1 MSMTS
6 SSIRRATPASYAIVF
21 VLALVALGPILVM
34 LTTSL
39 KLKTQIFGEGAS
51 FFFMPTLQ
59 NYDAVLSDGQN
70 VRYLTN
76 SLIVACVSTILTLGF
91 GCTAAYAIVR
101 FRFLGR
107 DVASTATL
115 LMRMVPPAVLT
126 VPVFTIWTYQYGLNN
141 TLTGVILVYT
151 GLNLPFVIWIL
162 QSFLVQVPRQL
173 EEAARMDGANP
184 YQIFFMVVLP
194 LIKPGLAAAAIF
206 TFRIAWNEFILG
218 LVLTNRFTRT
228 MPVKVSLFIN
238 EHNIEWGQI
247 MAVGALIAIPPLVFT
262 FMASR
267 QIITGMTAGAVK
279 G

>member
-1 MSMTS
+1 MSSTS
-6 SSIRRATPASYAIVF
+6 LTRRATPLNYIVVL
-21 VLALVALGPILVM
+21 VLAMIALAPIFVM
-34 LTTSL
+34 IATSL
-39 KLKTQIFGEGAS
+39 KVKTQIFSDGFS
-51 FFFMPTLQ
+51 LLFFPTLE
-59 NYDAVLSDGQN
+59 NYSAVLSDGQN
-70 VRYLTN
+70 LRYLSN
-76 SLIVACVSTILTLGF
+76 SLIVASVSTVLTLTF
-91 GCTAAYAIVR
+91 GCMAAYAIVR

-107 DVASTATL
+107 DAASTATL

-126 VPVFTIWTYQYGLNN
+126 VPVFSIWTYQYGLSNS
-141 TLTGVILVYT
+141 LTGVILVYT
-151 GLNLPFVIWIL
+151 AINIPFVVWIL
-162 QSFLVQVPRQL
+162 QSFIEQVPRPL
-173 EEAARMDGANP
+173 EEAARIDGANF
-184 YQIFFMVVLP
+184 YQVFFLVVLP

-206 TFRIAWNEFILG
+206 TFRIAWNEFILA

-247 MAVGALIAIPPLVFT
+247 MAVGTLIAIPPLIFT